1 MPGTEI
7 ASAYVQ
13 IVPSMQGVKGTLE
26 KEFGGA
32 ADSAAKSA
40 GKSSGGSFASS
51 MAKGLAAGAVAVG
64 AAAVA
69 MVKGV
74 VDGAQ
79 SVATYG
85 DEIDKMSQKLGFSA
99 EAYQQ
104 WDYVL
109 NLSGTSMTNVSAGM
123 KTLTNQLDAA
133 RNGSAD
139 AEAMFAQ
146 LGLSLDDLNTMSR
159 EELFSAVITGFQ
171 GMEESTERA
180 ALANDLF
187 GRSGQELA
195 PLFNTTAEA
204 TQEAIDKSTEY
215 GMVMSDELVKAS
227 AAFVDSQTTLNNTLG
242 GLKNRLLGE
251 FLPALTLVTDGL
263 AAFLAGDTSGL
274 DTLQEGIA
282 GFIDQLAEELPKVL
296 EFGVGIVEAL
306 ATGIL
311 QNAPQLLETA
321 TSTIMSLAQF
331 LIQELPTILT
341 VGIQLIIQLANGISS
356 ALPTLIPT
364 IVQVVLELVNILIQN
379 IPLILQAGVDILM
392 ALIQGIINSL
402 PILIEQLPTI
412 IQTIFDTLIA
422 SIDIIIEAGVQLL
435 NAIVEAIPIFLPV
448 LIEQLPTII
457 NTIIEGV
464 VSGVDAL
471 VQGAITLLTA
481 LVEAIPQFLPTL
493 IAALPQIIMTIINTL
508 LQNIPLLLQSAVQMF
523 TAIIQ
528 AIPQIVVSLIAA
540 LPQIIRTI
548 IQSLR
553 QSGPQILQTTGQAL
567 RNIVTA
573 IPPIASQLFSQMLSV
588 GSNLITGLWNGIS
601 NMVGWI
607 YSKIAGFA
615 SSVLSY
621 IKGLFGI
628 GSPSKEMAWVGEMLD
643 MGLAGGIEDNMKPI
657 QRAIDGVTE
666 MTTDSFQSNLAV
678 NGALGVTTDAQATS
692 KLDQLIAVV
701 TNLGQRLDGMQ
712 VVLDSGALV
721 GATHAQYNQAIGFS
735 NALMTR
741 GVAT

>member
-1 MPGTEI
+1 MPGTEL
-7 ASAYVQ
+7 AKAYVQ
-13 IVPSMQGVKGTLE
+13 IVPSMEGMQNAIQTELSGPAE
-26 KEFGGA
+26 K
-32 ADSAAKSA
+32 A
-40 GKSSGGSFASS
+40 GKSSGGKFASA

-64 AAAVA
+64 TAAVA
-69 MVKGV
+69 LVKGV
-74 VDGAQ
+74 VDGAK
-79 SVATYG
+79 SVAAYG
-85 DEIDKMSQKLGFSA
+85 DEIDKTSQKLGFSA

-109 NLSGTSMTNVSAGM
+109 NLSGTSMQSVSGGL

-133 RNGSAD
+133 RSGSTE
-139 AEAMFAQ
+139 AEAMFAK
-146 LGLSLDDLNTMSR
+146 LGLSLDDLNSMSR
-159 EELFSAVITGFQ
+159 EELFSSVIAGFQ

-274 DTLQEGIA
+274 DTLQEGIT
-282 GFIDQLAEELPKVL
+282 GFIDQLSLELPKVL
-296 EFGVGIVEAL
+296 DFGVGVVEAI

-341 VGIQLIIQLANGISS
+341 VGIQLIIQLANGIST

-379 IPLILQAGVDILM
+379 LPMILQAGVDILM
-392 ALIQGIINSL
+392 ALIQGIIASL

-422 SIDIIIEAGVQLL
+422 SIDIIIDAGVQLL
-435 NAIVEAIPIFLPV
+435 NALVEAIPIFLPV
-448 LIEQLPTII
+448 LIEELPTII
-457 NTIIEGV
+457 ETIINGV
-464 VSGVDAL
+464 VEGAEAL
-471 VQGAITLLTA
+471 IQGAITLWTA
-481 LVEAIPQFLPTL
+481 IADAIPEFLPQL
-493 IAALPQIIMTIINTL
+493 IAALPQILMTIINAL
-508 LQNIPLLLQSAVQMF
+508 LQNIPTILQGAVQMF

-528 AIPQIVVSLIAA
+528 AIPQIVISLIAA

-548 IQSLR
+548 IQSLQ

-567 RNIVTA
+567 RNIVNA
-573 IPPIASQLFSQMLSV
+573 IPPLASQLWTSMKTV
-588 GSNLITGLWNGIS
+588 GLQLIQGLWNGIS
-601 NMVGWI
+601 NAAAWI
-607 YSKIAGFA
+607 YSQISGFFG
-615 SSVLSY
+615 SVLSY

-628 GSPSKEMAWVGEMLD
+628 ASPSKETEWMGKMLD
-643 MGLAGGIEDNMKPI
+643 YGLAGGIEDNMKPI
-657 QRAIDGVTE
+657 QRAIDDVTD
-666 MTTDSFQSNLAV
+666 MTTGTLQDNLAV
-678 NGALGVTTDAQATS
+678 NAALGVSTDAQATS
-692 KLDQLIAVV
+692 KLDQLIAAVAA
-701 TNLGQRLDGMQ
+701 LGDKMANMQ
-712 VVLDSGALV
+712 LVMDSGALV
-721 GATHAQYNQAIGFS
+721 GATTTKYNQALGFDQ
-735 NALMTR
+735 ALVAR
-741 GVAT
+741 GVAR